1 MKTERRIAGG
11 RERGSVL
18 VEAALILPILLLLV
32 FGIIDFSRAY
42 NAKQALTH
50 ASREAV
56 RVFVVTE
63 DAAKTQAAF
72 AAAVVAL
79 DGATLDPMGAGCTPG
94 EQVTATARYTFD
106 FLVIPFASVNMD
118 TEAVMRCGG

>member
-1 MKTERRIAGG
+1 
-11 RERGSVL
+11 VL
-18 VEAALILPILLLLV
+18 VEAAIILPILLLLI

-63 DAAKTQAAF
+63 DPAQTQAAF
-72 AAAVVAL
+72 DTATSTL
-79 DGATLDPMGAGCTPG
+79 DGATLDPMGTGCTPG
-94 EQVTATARYTFD
+94 EQVTASAHYDFD
-106 FLVIPFASVNMD
+106 FIILPFGTITMD
-118 TEAVMRCGG
+118 SEAVMRCGG

>member
-79 DGATLDPMGAGCTPG
+79 DGATRDPMGAGCTPG